1 GFDLA
6 VLERE
11 CERAGLVC
19 KLPRTLDTRLLAE
32 LAAANLPDYSLDGV
46 AGSLGI
52 DVTDRHSA
60 LGDAIAAARI
70 FIALVPKL
78 RERGIRTLAEAERAC
93 RRLGDVLEA
102 QHKAGWVEAVRAPG
116 ATDSGESRP
125 RIDSYPYTHRVREVM
140 SAPASFIAPEETVGA
155 AL

>member
-1 GFDLA
+1 VAIPAAATRIHGIDDAAVSAAPPFVEVWPEFSAFIDGSIVIGHALGFDLA

-11 CERAGLVC
+11 CERAGLGC
-19 KLPRTLDTRLLAE
+19 KLPRTLDTPPLAAR
-32 LAAANLPDYSLDGV
+32 AAANLPDYSLDGV

-102 QHKAGWVEAVRAPG
+102 QHKAGWVE
-116 ATDSGESRP
+116 
-125 RIDSYPYTHRVREVM
+125 
-140 SAPASFIAPEETVGA
+140 
-155 AL
+155 